1 MPFVVI
7 SPQKF
12 AMNQFYDEEE
22 AEPISR
28 LIHHYIATLSLDA
41 TRMYLTGLSQGGIG
55 TWNLASN
62 PKYCNI
68 FAAIAAVCGGLRPP
82 FERNAKQL
90 AGMPIWAFHGA
101 NDSILP
107 VSMSDESV
115 AVCAPMLRVQSA
127 QAKVCF
133 VAKLALTSH
142 TPLAC
147 DEQRTCIS
155 TLSLPPTDVCVCAR
169 ARACV
174 VLTVKYDRIPTAP
187 GEDYSWRATGIPS
200 MRGHASWVQAYY
212 PPNKQVVMSSC
223 GVS

>member
-1 MPFVVI
+1 
-7 SPQKF
+7 
-12 AMNQFYDEEE
+12 MNQFYDEEE

-107 VSMSDESV
+107 VSMSDESE
-115 AVCAPMLRVQSA
+115 CGQPSGDCGGNLRHLVVRIHFRQFRCLTKA
-127 QAKVCF
+127 WRF
-133 VAKLALTSH
+133 VLQCYAY
-142 TPLAC
+142 
-147 DEQRTCIS
+147 
-155 TLSLPPTDVCVCAR
+155 R
-169 ARACV
+169 ARRQRYASSQSLRSR
-174 VLTVKYDRIPTAP
+174 LTRL
-187 GEDYSWRATGIPS
+187 WRVTS
-200 MRGHASWVQAYY
+200 RGHAFQLCLCLLL
-212 PPNKQVVMSSC
+212 MSVCVRARVRALCSQ
-223 GVS
+223 